1 VRIARGEQLPMPD
14 LPALSRHHMLIPC
27 AIPTQL
33 CTEQLEVA
41 PSDAF
46 AGVSTAALTR
56 LLCAM
61 EMELQAMQL
70 Q

>member
-1 VRIARGEQLPMPD
+1 M
-14 LPALSRHHMLIPC
+14 LSPC

-33 CTEQLEVA
+33 CTEQLEAA